1 MRWVRYLAPGEE
13 LGETAPK
20 HGSLDDTGERIR
32 EIAGDLFGEKAP
44 TGRTLN
50 LRDVKL
56 LVPIVPPTFYAAGV
70 NYPTHFRTAAEK
82 AGKPITHPKQIDIG
96 YRANNALIAQGEA
109 IVVPRDSSGKV
120 QFEGEIV
127 AVIGRKVKHLT
138 EDNALDCVFG
148 YTIGNDVSER
158 SWQASDRTF
167 WRGKNADTFKP
178 MGPWIDT
185 EVNLDALTTII
196 RLNGKEESRFATNSM
211 IFGVAK
217 TLATMTRYLTLYPGD
232 VVWMG
237 TDDPTRDMVPGDT
250 VEVEITG
257 LGTLRNPVV
266 GDGTLLACDQ
276 NRSIEARMTAEI
288 VGM

>member
-1 MRWVRYLAPGEE
+1 MRWVRYEAPGESV
-13 LGETAPK
+13 P
-20 HGSLDDTGERIR
+20 HFGSLDESGERIR
-32 EIAGDLFGEKAP
+32 EITGDLFGAQQP
-44 TGRTLN
+44 SGRTFAMK
-50 LRDVKL
+50 DVKL
-56 LVPIVPPTFYAAGV
+56 LAPIVPPTFYAAGV

-82 AGKPITHPKQIDIG
+82 AGKPITYPKQIDIG
-96 YRANNALIAQGEA
+96 YRANNALIGQGEA
-109 IVVPRDSSGKV
+109 IVVPKDSSGKV

-127 AVIGRKVKHLT
+127 VVIGKKVKHLT
-138 EDNALDCVFG
+138 EANALDCVFG

-185 EVNLDALTTII
+185 DVKLDALTTII

-211 IFGVAK
+211 IFGIAK

-232 VVWMG
+232 IVWMG
-237 TDDPTRDMVPGDT
+237 TDDPTRDMVPGDV

-257 LGTLRNPVV
+257 LGVLRNPVV
-266 GDGTLLACDQ
+266 
-276 NRSIEARMTAEI
+276 AET
-288 VGM
+288 